1 MQALA
6 FLIFYQRCWKSS
18 KIRPSSHF
26 PLAGRLQVSPPTS
39 TQEKGHTPWQAPHP
53 WLLLLLL
60 LFPGSQ
66 AQSKAHVLHKEAGQT
81 LTVRCQYPST
91 SSLYEMKGWCKE
103 ASAFKCIRL
112 VTSSKPRTLASI
124 SRFSIWDD
132 PDAGFFTVITTD
144 LREEDSGHYWC
155 RIYRPSDNSVS
166 KSIRF
171 YLVVSPASASTRTTW
186 APRDLVSSQIQT
198 QSCVPPTE
206 GAREAPESPSAITVP
221 SQPQNSTLRPGPAAP
236 SALLPVLCGLLGA
249 KSLVLST
256 LLVWW
261 VLRNQHMPPQ
271 GRSLL
276 HPAQRSPQ
284 AHRHFP
290 LSHRTPGG
298 QQVSN
303 KAGLPGAPPG
313 PLHSLQRKSQ
323 NSIQGLWPHPPY
335 RAEAFLPGPLLAHP
349 QFALDPIVRA
359 KPNTCS
365 TFSPSLSH

>member
-1 MQALA
+1 
-6 FLIFYQRCWKSS
+6 
-18 KIRPSSHF
+18 
-26 PLAGRLQVSPPTS
+26 
-39 TQEKGHTPWQAPHP
+39 TPWQAPHP

-166 KSIRF
+166 KSVRF
-171 YLVVSPASASTRTTW
+171 YLVVSPASAFTRTTW

-249 KSLVLST
+249 KSLVLSA
-256 LLVWW
+256 LLVWCRDTW
-261 VLRNQHMPPQ
+261 WKTLMEL
-271 GRSLL
+271 RSLDTEKATCHL
-276 HPAQRSPQ
+276 
-284 AHRHFP
+284 
-290 LSHRTPGG
+290 
-298 QQVSN
+298 QQVMDLHLTSVSSPVEREISHHTLARTKISN
-303 KAGLPGAPPG
+303 ADEYT
-313 PLHSLQRKSQ
+313 S
-323 NSIQGLWPHPPY
+323 
-335 RAEAFLPGPLLAHP
+335 
-349 QFALDPIVRA
+349 
-359 KPNTCS
+359 
-365 TFSPSLSH
+365 

>member
-166 KSIRF
+166 KSVRF
-171 YLVVSPASASTRTTW
+171 YLVVSPGTSGVSHWLTTAPSPPRQPLPSHGPPGLPATWSLHRSRPRAVCLPLKEPEKPLSLRLPSLSLHTHPLPFLSLRLPGHRTPHSALALQPPAPCSLCSVDSSEPRAWCCRPCSSGGECGGLKEPAYAAS
-186 APRDLVSSQIQT
+186 
-198 QSCVPPTE
+198 
-206 GAREAPESPSAITVP
+206 REIS
-221 SQPQNSTLRPGPAAP
+221 AAP
-236 SALLPVLCGLLGA
+236 S
-249 KSLVLST
+249 S
-256 LLVWW
+256 
-261 VLRNQHMPPQ
+261 
-271 GRSLL
+271 
-276 HPAQRSPQ
+276 AQS
-284 AHRHFP
+284 
-290 LSHRTPGG
+290 
-298 QQVSN
+298 
-303 KAGLPGAPPG
+303 PG
-313 PLHSLQRKSQ
+313 P
-323 NSIQGLWPHPPY
+323 
-335 RAEAFLPGPLLAHP
+335 
-349 QFALDPIVRA
+349 
-359 KPNTCS
+359 
-365 TFSPSLSH
+365 